1 MWKSCLSFLFLSRSP
16 CSQLYLLEMKSIN
29 VAVSGQKKRKAKR
42 RCNCTRLAIIREVSS
57 SRKVL
62 GTWRKEL
69 FLVRLA
75 WPHNAPITS
84 QHCAQD
90 KKCGMEDELGE
101 GGCWLIYR
109 AGRSSSTCH
118 VSHIQQKL
126 VFVDVAWQENISDT
140 KPPSVSATKS
150 VYFSVWEALS
160 RAKQHSFPFIGFKS
174 NMFTLSLKKYY

>member
-1 MWKSCLSFLFLSRSP
+1 MTQFKHLPVSTQSITSPRPLVNPPLQFPGMWKSCLSFLFLSRSP

-101 GGCWLIYR
+101 DGCWLIYR
-109 AGRSSSTCH
+109 AGRSSLGATCH
-118 VSHIQQKL
+118 TYS
-126 VFVDVAWQENISDT
+126 
-140 KPPSVSATKS
+140 KS
-150 VYFSVWEALS
+150 
-160 RAKQHSFPFIGFKS
+160 
-174 NMFTLSLKKYY
+174 